1 MSHNMN
7 IWWTLPIGTLLLGLG
22 IGYGVFSKDVTETT
36 LEQPSLVLETHHEPL
51 RVVNVAL
58 PPAPIEYQP
67 QLSASLV
74 NNKVVVTKQSTP
86 AVQSPI
92 EASSAV
98 QSDQEPQ
105 AANIDS
111 DSQLAQR
118 FNQVLA
124 DMQEEQNKPTEVLHP
139 QPLTRYPQWY
149 QSLVPPMEFSEHI
162 YSSKPNE
169 SRVRVNNQVVK
180 EGELINDRMRIVKIE
195 PQQVIIQLQQRQF
208 SLPALSTW

>member
-7 IWWTLPIGTLLLGLG
+7 IWWTLPIATLLLGLS
-22 IGYGVFSKDVTETT
+22 IGYGVFSKGVSEAT
-36 LEQPSLVLETHHEPL
+36 LEQPALVLATHNEPL
-51 RVVNVAL
+51 SVVNVAL
-58 PPAPIEYQP
+58 PPAPVEYQP

-74 NNKVVVTKQSTP
+74 NNKVVVTKRSTP
-86 AVQSPI
+86 AVQ
-92 EASSAV
+92 ASAIKKS
-98 QSDQEPQ
+98 QPK
-105 AANIDS
+105 I

-124 DMQEEQNKPTEVLHP
+124 DMQEEQSNPQEVLHP

-149 QSLVPPMEFSEHI
+149 QSLVPPLEFSEHI